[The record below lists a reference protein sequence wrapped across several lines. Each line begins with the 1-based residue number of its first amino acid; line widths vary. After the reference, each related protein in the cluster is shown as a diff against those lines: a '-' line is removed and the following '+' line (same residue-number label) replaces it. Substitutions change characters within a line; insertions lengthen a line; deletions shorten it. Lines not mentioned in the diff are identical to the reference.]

1 MENKFDINSEEVKR
15 ILSLHEDATKNQ
27 YLNVISEQQSISPLI
42 PGYVQPTNQPKQEN
56 KVIPT
61 TYTTKM
67 NVTLDNGYIIPQG
80 TTFNVT
86 KKGIL
91 SAQVPGTTGGVKHFN
106 EDRVNVNFYCQQGKY
121 FFDKGV
127 SRTGRYDDGS
137 LSKNLSKYCGFEPQ
151 PKQRLKATGP
161 SELPKKEKPV
171 VKQQKTQPNIRQT
184 QQQFV
189 QQVTTNNKLI
199 QTSLGVQQ
207 PTGQLT
213 TADIDAIITKL
224 G

>member
-1 MENKFDINSEEVKR
+1 
-15 ILSLHEDATKNQ
+15 
-27 YLNVISEQQSISPLI
+27 
-42 PGYVQPTNQPKQEN
+42 
-56 KVIPT
+56 
-61 TYTTKM
+61 M
-67 NVTLDNGYIIPQG
+67 NVKLDNGYIIPQG
-80 TTFNVT
+80 TIFNVT

-121 FFDKGV
+121 FFDKDG
-127 SRTGRYDDGS
+127 SRTARYDDGS
-137 LSKNLSKYCGFEPQ
+137 LSRNLSKYCGFEPQ
-151 PKQRLKATGP
+151 PKQQLKATGP

-171 VKQQKTQPNIRQT
+171 VKQPTKQQT